1 MKKIIKYHLNTY
13 KKCMLDQNL
22 EGVAQ
27 KMRLP
32 RPSEAQNWK
41 GHGRLNFW
49 ATALKFC
56 TSTYFSKIFKWYL
69 HDIFIFPLVSDFEK
83 MQKSDMSRLQWS
95 LDHTNSCKGQT
106 FFNSGRW
113 QIPWCHALLCCF
125 IKKIDVLAFQWCI
138 ICSSILLW
146 TRPIKSGA
154 KKSDTSQ
161 NWPLVKNSQF
171 LYNLHENWSKL
182 LSQELIILT
191 KFY

>member
-1 MKKIIKYHLNTY
+1 MNIY

-41 GHGRLNFW
+41 GRGRLNFW

-69 HDIFIFPLVSDFEK
+69 YDIFIFPLVSYFEK

-95 LDHTNSCKGQT
+95 LSYDIRWGKPGKTQNVPKINVKHHKIKI
-106 FFNSGRW
+106 SGGENRGKPGKTGENPP
-113 QIPWCHALLCCF
+113 IAL
-125 IKKIDVLAFQWCI
+125 
-138 ICSSILLW
+138 
-146 TRPIKSGA
+146 T
-154 KKSDTSQ
+154 
-161 NWPLVKNSQF
+161 
-171 LYNLHENWSKL
+171 
-182 LSQELIILT
+182 
-191 KFY
+191 